1 MAEVRLVEVSRQF
14 QQQLA
19 IDRISLQ
26 IPDGE
31 FWVLVGGSGC
41 GKSTILR
48 GIAGLESF
56 SSGQVYIGDRLV
68 NDVPARD
75 RDVAMVFQNYALY
88 PHMTVAENLAFG
100 LKMRQAKP
108 EFIREQVPKAAAM
121 LGISHLLNRLPR
133 QLSGGQQQRV
143 ALGRAIVRNPQV
155 FLLDEPLSN
164 LDAQLRDE
172 TRAELKQLHQ
182 RVGITTIYV
191 THDQLEAMTLAD
203 KIVVLGEGKI
213 QQVGTPAEIY
223 DRPRNRLVASF
234 MGNPPMN
241 IWPGVYQPDGWQ
253 VGDQVI
259 PATGNYALGQGCDLG
274 LRPEKISLEILPD
287 AVSLLVEVLLVEPL
301 GRETLVKAQ
310 IRGSNIAIDLIAA
323 PNWVEKP
330 GVVFPVYFHLADL
343 YFFDPTTGDRLPQ
356 CD

>member
-1 MAEVRLVEVSRQF
+1 
-14 QQQLA
+14 
-19 IDRISLQ
+19 
-26 IPDGE
+26 
-31 FWVLVGGSGC
+31 
-41 GKSTILR
+41 
-48 GIAGLESF
+48 
-56 SSGQVYIGDRLV
+56 
-68 NDVPARD
+68 
-75 RDVAMVFQNYALY
+75 
-88 PHMTVAENLAFG
+88 LAFG

-108 EFIREQVPKAAAM
+108 EFIREQVSKAAEM
-121 LGISHLLNRLPR
+121 LGISHLLSRLPR

-213 QQVGTPAEIY
+213 QQIGSPAEIY
-223 DRPRNRLVASF
+223 DRPQNRLVASF

-253 VGDQVI
+253 IGDQVI

-274 LRPEKISLEILPD
+274 LRPEKISLESLSNN
-287 AVSLLVEVLLVEPL
+287 VSLLVDVILVEPL

-310 IRGSNIAIDLIAA
+310 IQGSDILIDLIAS
-323 PNWVEKP
+323 PGWVGKP
-330 GVVFPVYFHLADL
+330 GLSFPVYFHLADL
-343 YFFDPTTGDRLPQ
+343 YFFDPTTGDRIISN
-356 CD
+356 

>member
-14 QQQLA
+14 QQQLV
-19 IDRISLQ
+19 IDRISFQ

-68 NDVPARD
+68 NDLPARD

-108 EFIREQVPKAAAM
+108 EVLRAQVAKAAAM
-121 LGISHLLNRLPR
+121 LGISHLLGRLPR

-172 TRAELKQLHQ
+172 TRAELKRLHQ
-182 RVGITTIYV
+182 QVGITTIYV

-203 KIVVLGEGKI
+203 KIVVLGSGKI
-213 QQVGTPAEIY
+213 QQIGTPAEIY
-223 DRPRNRLVASF
+223 DQPRNRMVASF

-241 IWPGVYQPDGWQ
+241 IWPGLSQADGWR
-253 VGDQVI
+253 VGDQLIV
-259 PATGNYALGQGCDLG
+259 GFEHYAVGQSCDLG
-274 LRPEKISLEILPD
+274 LRPEKIFLTPLPNT
-287 AVSLLVEVLLVEPL
+287 ASLLVEVLLVEPL

-310 IRGSNIAIDLIAA
+310 IRGSDISIDLIAPA
-323 PNWVEKP
+323 DWVGKP
-330 GVVFPVYFHLADL
+330 GLRFPIYFCWSDL
-343 YFFDPTTGDRLPQ
+343 YFFDLNTGDRFTPN
-356 CD
+356 